1 MHMQE
6 LEREQKG
13 RSDIGI
19 GAAPNLM
26 PGAAT
31 GTREEEEERDDGWGR
46 EDESTNPDFAGVER
60 V

>member
-1 MHMQE
+1 MQE
-6 LEREQKG
+6 LGREQKR

-31 GTREEEEERDDGWGR
+31 GSHEEEEGRDDG
-46 EDESTNPDFAGVER
+46 
-60 V
+60 